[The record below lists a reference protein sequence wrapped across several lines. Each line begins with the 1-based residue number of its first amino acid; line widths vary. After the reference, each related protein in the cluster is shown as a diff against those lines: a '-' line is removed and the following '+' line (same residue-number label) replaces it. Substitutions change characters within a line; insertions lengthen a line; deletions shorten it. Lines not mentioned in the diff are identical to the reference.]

1 MSVTTQQITPEI
13 GLEVTGLA
21 GHELVDP
28 ARAAECQAALD
39 AHGVVVYRE
48 AGIGDADLLAF
59 TEMLGTVV
67 IPKMGGLEEHPGVD
81 VISLDP
87 AESSLAKYRRSTIFW
102 HLDGTTDELPQ
113 KATLLTALVVAD
125 EGGDT
130 EFAHTYAA
138 YDALPEDEKARLDDL
153 RVEHSL
159 AAAQLM
165 FTPEPTEKQR
175 AAWDQVPSRVHPLVW
190 RRRDGRRSLLIGS
203 TAGRIVGPT
212 RGREPGPARPPA
224 RVGDPAPLRPPS
236 PLAPGRSRRLG
247 QHRPAPPGHPLRGHL
262 PPAAAP
268 HHPRGRGSDRLIP
281 STRATSSPRVYAK
294 QVFSTVGR
302 LRSTR

>member
-87 AESSLAKYRRSTIFW
+87 AESALAKYRRSTIFW

-130 EFAHTYAA
+130 EFANTYAA
-138 YDALPEDEKARLDDL
+138 YNALPEDEKARIADL
-153 RVEHSL
+153 RVEHSF

-165 FTPEPTEKQR
+165 FTPEPTDKQR

-203 TAGRIVGPT
+203 TAGRIVDLAEDESRALLDHLLEWVTQP
-212 RGREPGPARPPA
+212 RFVLRHHWRPGDL
-224 RVGDPAPLRPPS
+224 VVWDNTGL
-236 PLAPGRSRRLG
+236 L
-247 QHRPAPPGHPLRGHL
+247 HRA
-262 PPAAAP
+262 
-268 HHPRGRGSDRLIP
+268 IP
-281 STRATSSPRVYAK
+281 YEATSHRLMHR
-294 QVFSTVGR
+294 TTLVGEEAIA
-302 LRSTR
+302 

>member
-87 AESSLAKYRRSTIFW
+87 AESSLAKFRRSTIFW

-138 YDALPEDEKARLDDL
+138 YAALPEDEKAQLADL

-203 TAGRIVGPT
+203 TAGRIVDLPEDESRALLDHLLEWVT
-212 RGREPGPARPPA
+212 QPRFVLRHHWRPGDL
-224 RVGDPAPLRPPS
+224 VVWDNTGL
-236 PLAPGRSRRLG
+236 L
-247 QHRPAPPGHPLRGHL
+247 HRA
-262 PPAAAP
+262 
-268 HHPRGRGSDRLIP
+268 IP
-281 STRATSSPRVYAK
+281 YEATSHRLLHR
-294 QVFSTVGR
+294 TTLVGEEAIA
-302 LRSTR
+302 

>member
-48 AGIGDADLLAF
+48 AGIGDADLLTF

-138 YDALPEDEKARLDDL
+138 YAALPEDEKARLADL

-203 TAGRIVGPT
+203 TAGRIVDLPEDESRALLDHLLEWVT
-212 RGREPGPARPPA
+212 QPRFVLRHHWRPGDL
-224 RVGDPAPLRPPS
+224 VVWDNTGL
-236 PLAPGRSRRLG
+236 L
-247 QHRPAPPGHPLRGHL
+247 HRA
-262 PPAAAP
+262 
-268 HHPRGRGSDRLIP
+268 IP
-281 STRATSSPRVYAK
+281 YEATSHRLLHR
-294 QVFSTVGR
+294 TTLVGEEAIA
-302 LRSTR
+302 

>member
-1 MSVTTQQITPEI
+1 MSVTTQHITPEI

-28 ARAAECQAALD
+28 ARAAECHAALD

-87 AESSLAKYRRSTIFW
+87 AESSLAKFRRSTIFW

-138 YDALPEDEKARLDDL
+138 YAALPEDEKARLADL

-203 TAGRIVGPT
+203 TAGRIVDLPEDESRT
-212 RGREPGPARPPA
+212 LLDHLLEWVTQPRFVLRHHWRPGDL
-224 RVGDPAPLRPPS
+224 VVWDNTGL
-236 PLAPGRSRRLG
+236 L
-247 QHRPAPPGHPLRGHL
+247 HRA
-262 PPAAAP
+262 
-268 HHPRGRGSDRLIP
+268 IP
-281 STRATSSPRVYAK
+281 YEATSHRLLHR
-294 QVFSTVGR
+294 TTLVGEEAIA
-302 LRSTR
+302 

>member
-1 MSVTTQQITPEI
+1 MTTTQQITPEI

-138 YDALPEDEKARLDDL
+138 YAALPEDQKARLADL

-203 TAGRIVGPT
+203 TAGRIVDLPEDESRALLDHLLEWVT
-212 RGREPGPARPPA
+212 QPRFVLRHHWRPGDLVVWDNTGLLHRAIPYEAT
-224 RVGDPAPLRPPS
+224 
-236 PLAPGRSRRLG
+236 SRRLL
-247 QHRPAPPGHPLRGHL
+247 HRTTL
-262 PPAAAP
+262 
-268 HHPRGRGSDRLIP
+268 
-281 STRATSSPRVYAK
+281 
-294 QVFSTVGR
+294 VGEEAIA
-302 LRSTR
+302 

>member
-28 ARAAECQAALD
+28 ARAAECHAALD

-138 YDALPEDEKARLDDL
+138 YAALPEDEKARLADL

-203 TAGRIVGPT
+203 TAGRIVDLPEDESRALLDHLLEWVT
-212 RGREPGPARPPA
+212 QPRFVLRHHWRPGDL
-224 RVGDPAPLRPPS
+224 VVWDNTGL
-236 PLAPGRSRRLG
+236 L
-247 QHRPAPPGHPLRGHL
+247 HRA
-262 PPAAAP
+262 
-268 HHPRGRGSDRLIP
+268 IP
-281 STRATSSPRVYAK
+281 YEATSHRLLHR
-294 QVFSTVGR
+294 TTLVGEEAIA
-302 LRSTR
+302 

>member
-1 MSVTTQQITPEI
+1 MAVTTELLTPDI

-48 AGIGDADLLAF
+48 TGIGDADLLAF

-67 IPKMGGLEEHPGVD
+67 IPKMGGLEGHPGVD

-130 EFAHTYAA
+130 EFANTYAA
-138 YDALPEDEKARLDDL
+138 YDALPEEEKDQLADL

-175 AAWDQVPSRVHPLVW
+175 AAWDTVPSRVHPLVW
-190 RRRDGRRSLLIGS
+190 SRRDGRKSLLIGS
-203 TAGRIVGPT
+203 TAGRIVDLPDDESRALLDHLLEWVT
-212 RGREPGPARPPA
+212 QPRFVLRHHWLPGDLVVWDNTGLLHRAIPYEAT
-224 RVGDPAPLRPPS
+224 
-236 PLAPGRSRRLG
+236 SRRLM
-247 QHRPAPPGHPLRGHL
+247 HRTTL
-262 PPAAAP
+262 
-268 HHPRGRGSDRLIP
+268 
-281 STRATSSPRVYAK
+281 
-294 QVFSTVGR
+294 VGEEAIA
-302 LRSTR
+302 

>member
-1 MSVTTQQITPEI
+1 MAVTTELLTPDI

-48 AGIGDADLLAF
+48 TGIGDADLLAF

-138 YDALPEDEKARLDDL
+138 YEALPEDEKARLDDL

-175 AAWDQVPSRVHPLVW
+175 TAWDQVPSRVHPLVW

-203 TAGRIVGPT
+203 TAGRIVDLPEDESRALLDHLLEWVT
-212 RGREPGPARPPA
+212 QPRFVLRHHWHPGDLD
-224 RVGDPAPLRPPS
+224 VWDNTGL
-236 PLAPGRSRRLG
+236 L
-247 QHRPAPPGHPLRGHL
+247 HRA
-262 PPAAAP
+262 
-268 HHPRGRGSDRLIP
+268 IP
-281 STRATSSPRVYAK
+281 YEATSHRLLHR
-294 QVFSTVGR
+294 TTLVGEEAIA
-302 LRSTR
+302 

>member
-1 MSVTTQQITPEI
+1 MSVTTQHITPEI

-28 ARAAECQAALD
+28 ARAAECHAALD

-138 YDALPEDEKARLDDL
+138 YAALPEDEKARLADL

-203 TAGRIVGPT
+203 TAGRIVDLPEDESRALLDHLLEWVT
-212 RGREPGPARPPA
+212 QPRFVLRHHWRPGDL
-224 RVGDPAPLRPPS
+224 VVWDNTGL
-236 PLAPGRSRRLG
+236 L
-247 QHRPAPPGHPLRGHL
+247 HRA
-262 PPAAAP
+262 
-268 HHPRGRGSDRLIP
+268 IP
-281 STRATSSPRVYAK
+281 YEATSPRLMHR
-294 QVFSTVGR
+294 TTLVGEEAVA
-302 LRSTR
+302 

>member
-87 AESSLAKYRRSTIFW
+87 AESSLAKFRRSTIFW

-138 YDALPEDEKARLDDL
+138 YDALPEDEKARVDDL

-203 TAGRIVGPT
+203 TAGRIVDLPEDESRALLDHLLEWVT
-212 RGREPGPARPPA
+212 QPRFVLRHHWRPGDL
-224 RVGDPAPLRPPS
+224 VVWDNTGL
-236 PLAPGRSRRLG
+236 L
-247 QHRPAPPGHPLRGHL
+247 HRA
-262 PPAAAP
+262 
-268 HHPRGRGSDRLIP
+268 IP
-281 STRATSSPRVYAK
+281 YEATSHRLLHR
-294 QVFSTVGR
+294 TTLVGEEAIA
-302 LRSTR
+302 

>member
-28 ARAAECQAALD
+28 DRAAECQAALD

-138 YDALPEDEKARLDDL
+138 YAALPEDEKARLDDL

-203 TAGRIVGPT
+203 TAGRIVDLPEDESRALLDHLLEWVT
-212 RGREPGPARPPA
+212 QPRFVLRHHWRPGDL
-224 RVGDPAPLRPPS
+224 VVWDNTGL
-236 PLAPGRSRRLG
+236 L
-247 QHRPAPPGHPLRGHL
+247 HRA
-262 PPAAAP
+262 
-268 HHPRGRGSDRLIP
+268 IP
-281 STRATSSPRVYAK
+281 YEATSHRLLHR
-294 QVFSTVGR
+294 TTLVGEEAIA
-302 LRSTR
+302 